1 MSKTCVIVIVTV
13 IVIVIVPD
21 SDVCRKVNESLSVM
35 MKPETFHS
43 MNPRVRFD

>member
-1 MSKTCVIVIVTV
+1 MSKTCVTVIVT
-13 IVIVIVPD
+13 VIVIVPD
-21 SDVCRKVNESLSVM
+21 SDVCRKVNESLSAM